1 VSGWTSV
8 TVAVNRGGSTA
19 AAPEPAACARPGYN
33 EGNACFDKRPTPLA
47 EPVVP
52 WSGAGSPTPAI
63 FWVQVSGAGTADTV
77 RVLTAS
83 DVAAFSTAAERVAR
97 SLTFTPALK
106 AGRPVA
112 AWTQVAILPQ

>member
-1 VSGWTSV
+1 
-8 TVAVNRGGSTA
+8 VNRGESTA
-19 AAPEPAACARPGYN
+19 AAAKPAACARPGYN
-33 EGNACFDKRPTPLA
+33 EGNACFDKRPTPLT
-47 EPVVP
+47 EPVAP